1 MSDTSQAVAA
11 LSGGA
16 AVLRKGMTKQ
26 DLVAAF
32 GVPQDV
38 AHHSTFDG
46 KEYLQAFYRG
56 KYCVY
61 AGSACYVI
69 IENNKVKSYEHFK
82 PVFTDDLN

>member
-46 KEYLQAFYRG
+46 KDNDSAFLMHDFNSGRDGEWRNAEFCQSDQAG
-56 KYCVY
+56 
-61 AGSACYVI
+61 
-69 IENNKVKSYEHFK
+69 N
-82 PVFTDDLN
+82 